1 MEFKTLIDKIVEGGK
16 LLLTQPTMLFRNRED
31 IGLITT
37 HEVKRDE
44 EGRIDLIA
52 SEYYGDTSKVDYILK
67 FNGIADP
74 FSIVEGDL
82 LKIPVD
88 GVKTFKLER
97 PGETTSNIVR
107 QEFIDSKRLTK
118 KDKKRID
125 FLKKKYKIK
134 EVLPPN
140 VLKTGFAPSEFKED
154 GSTVMGMGSQTPETT
169 FKPGKPGKAFEES
182 FKAASKKAKDAQLAS
197 KAEKLKSNTVLKSIS
212 GRDPKELTDREIA
225 VLARQ
230 GISVADLIEL
240 QAGGDGTGIER
251 TYDVDTKSDKSF
263 KTEKVG
269 GGQMSTQLAEVYD
282 RDKKTTTTTKTVV
295 RPDGSS
301 ETTQTVTFSKSTD
314 DSNSINLDQSTSNPS
329 GNSSLRSSDAGE
341 SN

>member
-1 MEFKTLIDKIVEGGK
+1 MEFKSLIDKIIEGGR

-31 IGLITT
+31 ITLIAT

-52 SEYYGDTSKVDYILK
+52 SDYYGDTSKVDYILK
-67 FNGIADP
+67 FNGISDP

-82 LKIPVD
+82 IKIPVD
-88 GVKTFKLER
+88 GVKTFKLDR
-97 PGETTSNIVR
+97 PSELDNNIVR
-107 QEFIDSKRLTK
+107 QEFIESKRLTK

-140 VLKTGFAPSEFKED
+140 VLKTGFTPSEFKED
-154 GSTVMGMGSQTPETT
+154 GSTVMGMGPQTPETT
-169 FKPGKPGKAFEES
+169 FKPSGSSKSSGSKI
-182 FKAASKKAKDAQLAS
+182 KAASKKAKDAQLAS
-197 KAEKLKSNTVLKSIS
+197 KAEKLKSNVVLKSIS

-240 QAGGDGTGIER
+240 QKGGDAIGIER
-251 TYDVDTKSDKSF
+251 IFDVDTESDKSY

-269 GGQMSTQLAEVYD
+269 GGKMSTQRAEVYD
-282 RDKKTTTTTKTVV
+282 RNKKTTTTTKTIV

-301 ETTQTVTFSKSTD
+301 ETTQTVTFSKSND
-314 DSNSINLDQSTSNPS
+314 ESNSINLDT
-329 GNSSLRSSDAGE
+329 
-341 SN
+341 

>member
-1 MEFKTLIDKIVEGGK
+1 MEFKSLIDKIIEGGR

-31 IGLITT
+31 ITLIAT

-52 SEYYGDTSKVDYILK
+52 SDYYGDTSKVDYILK
-67 FNGIADP
+67 FNGISDP

-82 LKIPVD
+82 IKIPVD
-88 GVKTFKLER
+88 GVKTFKLDR
-97 PGETTSNIVR
+97 PSELDNNIVR
-107 QEFIDSKRLTK
+107 QEFIESKRLTK

-140 VLKTGFAPSEFKED
+140 VLKTGFTPSEFKED
-154 GSTVMGMGSQTPETT
+154 GSTVMGMGPQTPETT
-169 FKPGKPGKAFEES
+169 FKPSGSSES
-182 FKAASKKAKDAQLAS
+182 SGSSGSKIKAASKKAKDAQLAS
-197 KAEKLKSNTVLKSIS
+197 KAEKLKSNVVLKSIS

-240 QAGGDGTGIER
+240 QKEGDAIGIER
-251 TYDVDTKSDKSF
+251 IFDVDTESDKSY

-269 GGQMSTQLAEVYD
+269 GGKMSTQKAEVYD
-282 RDKKTTTTTKTVV
+282 RNKKTTTTTKTIV

-301 ETTQTVTFSKSTD
+301 ETTQTVTFSKSND
-314 DSNSINLDQSTSNPS
+314 ESNSINLDT
-329 GNSSLRSSDAGE
+329 
-341 SN
+341 

>member
-1 MEFKTLIDKIVEGGK
+1 MEFKSLIDKIIEGGR
-16 LLLTQPTMLFRNRED
+16 LLLTQPTMMFRNKED
-31 IGLITT
+31 IGLIAT
-37 HEVKRDE
+37 HEVKLDE

-52 SEYYGDTSKVDYILK
+52 SEYYGDTSKIDYILK
-67 FNGIADP
+67 FNGISDP
-74 FSIVEGDL
+74 FSITEGDL

-88 GVKTFKLER
+88 GVTTFKLER

-107 QEFIDSKRLTK
+107 QEFIESKRLTK

-140 VLKTGFAPSEFKED
+140 VLKSGFAPSEFKED
-154 GSTVMGMGSQTPETT
+154 GSTVMGMGPQTPETT
-169 FKPGKPGKAFEES
+169 FTPSES
-182 FKAASKKAKDAQLAS
+182 NFKAASKKAKDAQLAS
-197 KAEKLKSNTVLKSIS
+197 KTEKLNSNPILKSIS

-240 QAGGDGTGIER
+240 QKSSDSIER
-251 TYDVDTKSDKSF
+251 RYDVDTESNKSF
-263 KTEKVG
+263 KTEVVG
-269 GGQMSTQLAEVYD
+269 EGQMSTQKSEVYD
-282 RDKKTTTTTKTVV
+282 RDKKTTTNTKTVV

-314 DSNSINLDQSTSNPS
+314 ESNSINLDT
-329 GNSSLRSSDAGE
+329 
-341 SN
+341 

>member
-1 MEFKTLIDKIVEGGK
+1 MEFKSLIDKIIEGGR
-16 LLLTQPTMLFRNRED
+16 LLLTQPTMMFRNRED

-52 SEYYGDTSKVDYILK
+52 SDYYGDTSKIDYILK
-67 FNGIADP
+67 FNGISDP
-74 FSIVEGDL
+74 FSIKEGDL

-88 GVKTFKLER
+88 GVTTFKLER

-107 QEFIDSKRLTK
+107 QEFIESKRLTK

-154 GSTVMGMGSQTPETT
+154 GSTVMGMGPQTPETT
-169 FKPGKPGKAFEES
+169 FKPGKTSKESEKS

-197 KAEKLKSNTVLKSIS
+197 KAEKLNSNTVLKSIS

-240 QAGGDGTGIER
+240 QKSSDSIER
-251 TYDVDTKSDKSF
+251 TYDVDTESNKSF
-263 KTEKVG
+263 KTEVVG
-269 GGQMSTQLAEVYD
+269 GGQMSTQKSEVYD
-282 RDKKTTTTTKTVV
+282 RDKKTTTTTKTIV

-314 DSNSINLDQSTSNPS
+314 ESNSINLDT
-329 GNSSLRSSDAGE
+329 
-341 SN
+341 

>member
-1 MEFKTLIDKIVEGGK
+1 MEFKTLIDKIVEGGR

-52 SEYYGDTSKVDYILK
+52 SDYYGDTSKIDYILK
-67 FNGIADP
+67 FNGISDP

-82 LKIPVD
+82 IKIPVD

-97 PGETTSNIVR
+97 PGKDISNIVR

-118 KDKKRID
+118 KDKRRID

-140 VLKTGFAPSEFKED
+140 VLKTGFTPSEFKED

-169 FKPGKPGKAFEES
+169 FKPGKPFEES

-197 KAEKLKSNTVLKSIS
+197 KAEKLNSNPILKSIS

-225 VLARQ
+225 ALARQ

-240 QAGGDGTGIER
+240 QSGGDATGIKR
-251 TYDVDTKSDKSF
+251 TYDVDTESNKSF
-263 KTEKVG
+263 KTEAVG
-269 GGQMSTQLAEVYD
+269 GGQMSTQKSEVYD
-282 RDKKTTTTTKTVV
+282 RDKKTTTTTKTIV

-329 GNSSLRSSDAGE
+329 ENSSLRSSDAGE

>member
-1 MEFKTLIDKIVEGGK
+1 MEFKSLIDKIIEGGR
-16 LLLTQPTMLFRNRED
+16 LLLTQPTMLFKDKEN
-31 IGLITT
+31 IGIIAT
-37 HEVKRDE
+37 HEVNRDE

-52 SEYYGDTSKVDYILK
+52 LDYYKNTSKVDYILK
-67 FNGIADP
+67 FNGISDP
-74 FSIVEGDL
+74 FSIKEGDI

-88 GVKTFKLER
+88 GVQTFKLER
-97 PGETTSNIVR
+97 PGVEVTNIVR
-107 QEFIDSKRLTK
+107 QEFIESKRLTT
-118 KDKKRID
+118 KDKKRVD

-154 GSTVMGMGSQTPETT
+154 GSTVMGMGPQTPETT
-169 FKPGKPGKAFEES
+169 FKPGKASEES

-197 KAEKLKSNTVLKSIS
+197 KAEKLNSNTVLKSIS

-230 GISVADLIEL
+230 GISVTDLIEL
-240 QAGGDGTGIER
+240 QKGGDATGIER
-251 TYDVDTKSDKSF
+251 TYDIDTKSNKSF
-263 KTEKVG
+263 KTEIVG
-269 GGQMSTQLAEVYD
+269 GGKMSTQKSEVYD

-301 ETTQTVTFSKSTD
+301 ETTQTVTFSKSID
-314 DSNSINLDQSTSNPS
+314 DSNSINLDK
-329 GNSSLRSSDAGE
+329 
-341 SN
+341 

>member
-1 MEFKTLIDKIVEGGK
+1 MEFKTLIDKIVEGGR

-31 IGLITT
+31 IGLIAT

-52 SEYYGDTSKVDYILK
+52 SDYYGDTSKVDYILK
-67 FNGIADP
+67 FNGISDP

-82 LKIPVD
+82 IKIPVD
-88 GVKTFKLER
+88 GVTTFKLER
-97 PGETTSNIVR
+97 PGQTTSNIVR
-107 QEFIDSKRLTK
+107 QEFIESKRLTK

-169 FKPGKPGKAFEES
+169 FKPGKTSKESEKS

-197 KAEKLKSNTVLKSIS
+197 KAEKLKSNAVLKSIS

-240 QAGGDGTGIER
+240 QKGGDATGIGR
-251 TYDVDTKSDKSF
+251 TYDVDTESDKSY

-269 GGQMSTQLAEVYD
+269 GGKMSTQKSEVYD

-301 ETTQTVTFSKSTD
+301 ETTQTVTFSKSID
-314 DSNSINLDQSTSNPS
+314 ESNSINLDQSAPNPS
-329 GNSSLRSSDAGE
+329 ENSSLRSSDAGE